1 MTTLKTFLQK
11 ATLRYLLGLIL
22 FISFTTFISCEEEI
36 SSLGEN
42 LIPEDDIIKAD
53 TTTFIN
59 FSSYVREGDSISS
72 GLRSNYNIGVNFNP
86 YFGRTDGRFA
96 SQIIPDKFEFP
107 FENLISLDSLVLYLK
122 VDSICGIENNTIFN
136 IFELDS
142 AIDESKSYYSN
153 YEIEN
158 MIPNST
164 QINTSYEN
172 SGDSLLIFKLDP
184 TFFDRLSTDNADT
197 SFYNDRVSFVEKIKG
212 IAIIPENTGDVDGQL
227 FNVNLE
233 NRISKVTAYY
243 KEDNEGET
251 DTLEFNYYFN
261 GYKFGQY
268 KLNYEGA
275 EINDNP
281 DSLIYIQGLG
291 GAYSTIIFNDINEWE
306 GFNYSI
312 LKAEFI
318 LPIVDF
324 EYDNEDFLP
333 QKLFFTYTD
342 EYDNIQYLEDFN
354 GSFFKGTLDDK
365 LNSYTFDIS
374 QHFRNLVNGE
384 ISDSS
389 IDVRI
394 VNNTSYPHRIL
405 LKNNIKLKVTY
416 TKH

>member
-1 MTTLKTFLQK
+1 
-11 ATLRYLLGLIL
+11 
-22 FISFTTFISCEEEI
+22 
-36 SSLGEN
+36 
-42 LIPEDDIIKAD
+42 
-53 TTTFIN
+53 
-59 FSSYVREGDSISS
+59 
-72 GLRSNYNIGVNFNP
+72 
-86 YFGRTDGRFA
+86 
-96 SQIIPDKFEFP
+96 
-107 FENLISLDSLVLYLK
+107 
-122 VDSICGIENNTIFN
+122 
-136 IFELDS
+136 
-142 AIDESKSYYSN
+142 
-153 YEIEN
+153 
-158 MIPNST
+158 
-164 QINTSYEN
+164 
-172 SGDSLLIFKLDP
+172 
-184 TFFDRLSTDNADT
+184 
-197 SFYNDRVSFVEKIKG
+197 
-212 IAIIPENTGDVDGQL
+212 IPENTGDVDGQL